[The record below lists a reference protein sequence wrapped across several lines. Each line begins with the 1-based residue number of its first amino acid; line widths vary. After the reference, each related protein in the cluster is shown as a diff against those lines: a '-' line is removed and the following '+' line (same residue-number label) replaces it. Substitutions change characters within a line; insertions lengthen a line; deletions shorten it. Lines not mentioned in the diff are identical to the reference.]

1 MARSD
6 YRQERWSLE
15 DLFPALDAPQ
25 VGKAL
30 QDIDHLVSEIEAYRP
45 RLSDALAA
53 DEFLALLGAYDRL
66 MRLLSRVVG
75 FAHLKFAEDTQ
86 DQQAQTV
93 LAQMQQRLAEIDN
106 RTLFVKLWWKQL
118 EEASAQRLLAASGD
132 FHYFLEALRLQ
143 RPHTLSEA
151 EERVIN
157 LKDVNGPAA
166 LITLYDTITNRYT
179 YRMQLDGRH
188 EELTRGELQV
198 HIRGADPQARQAAYR
213 VLHETHARDAIVL
226 GQVYQYRVRDWRS
239 EGVDLRH
246 YASPLAVRNLS
257 NDIPGEVVEALLGVC
272 QEHAPLFQRYFRLKA
287 RWLGV
292 DRLRRY
298 DLYAPVSSA
307 AATRYSFDQAVDF
320 VLDSFKQ
327 FDGGVA
333 DLAEKVFRSRHLDTE
348 VRKGKRSGAF
358 CASIEPDLIPWV
370 LTSYNGTADDVS
382 TLAHELGHAIHGLL
396 ASGHPALTADASL
409 PLAETASTFGEM
421 LLVDHLL
428 RADPDPAVQRD
439 LLFAQMDD
447 AYATIGRQAY
457 FALFERAAHDAVGQG
472 ASVDDLSRLYFEN
485 LSGQFGESLELSDDF
500 RHEWLSIPHIY
511 HTPFYVY
518 AYAFGQLLVLSLY
531 EQYQREGEAFKPRYL
546 EILSAGGSDSPV
558 RILER
563 AGVAIRSPEFWG
575 QGFGV
580 LQRSLELLEAIP
592 ITVAP

>member
-53 DEFLALLGAYDRL
+53 DEFLALLGSYDRL
-66 MRLLSRVVG
+66 MRLLSRLVG

-93 LAQMQQRLAEIDN
+93 LAQMQQQLAEIDN

-118 EEASAQRLLAASGD
+118 EEAPAQRLLAASAD

-239 EGVDLRH
+239 EGIDLRH

-307 AATRYSFDQAVDF
+307 AATRYNFDQAVTF

-333 DLAEKVFRSRHLDTE
+333 DLAEKVFSSRHLDTE

-428 RADPDPAVQRD
+428 HADPDPAVQRD

-457 FALFERAAHDAVGQG
+457 FALFERAAHDAVRQG
-472 ASVDDLSRLYFEN
+472 ASVDDLSQLYLEN
-485 LSGQFGESLELSDDF
+485 LSGQFGDSLELSDDF

-531 EQYQREGEAFKPRYL
+531 EQYQRQGDAFKPRYL

>member
-30 QDIDHLVSEIEAYRP
+30 HDIDHLVSEIEAYRP

-53 DEFLALLGAYDRL
+53 DEFLALLGSYDRL

-457 FALFERAAHDAVGQG
+457 FALFERAAHDAVRQG